1 MVSTFSGQTS
11 VEVAQ
16 EVYEEL
22 AELISDKIVEVGVP
36 DTSLPE
42 FEEEVGTLLIEMLE
56 EWFVEN

>member
-1 MVSTFSGQTS
+1 MVSTLSGVTS
-11 VEVAQ
+11 AEVAQ

-42 FEEEVGTLLIEMLE
+42 FQEEVSVFLIEMLE
-56 EWFVEN
+56 EWYGEN

>member
-1 MVSTFSGQTS
+1 MVPTLSGMTS

-22 AELISDKIVEVGVP
+22 AELISDKICEVGVP

-42 FEEEVGTLLIEMLE
+42 FQEEVGTRLIEMLE
-56 EWFVEN
+56 EWYVES